1 MRYDTTRQGKRNCA
15 IDKARER
22 ERGRDVERQG
32 RTCKQ
37 LDAKTYQNE
46 D

>member
-22 ERGRDVERQG
+22 ERERRRETG
-32 RTCKQ
+32 T
-37 LDAKTYQNE
+37 DM
-46 D
+46 